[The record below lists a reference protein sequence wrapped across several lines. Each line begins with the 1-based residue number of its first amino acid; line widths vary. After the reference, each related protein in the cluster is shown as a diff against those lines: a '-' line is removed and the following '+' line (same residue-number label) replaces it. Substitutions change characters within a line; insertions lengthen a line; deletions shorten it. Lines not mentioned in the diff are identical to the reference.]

1 MLTHLLSDVTLLM
14 IDSLHATSDSF
25 YLHWLRQMNTLQ
37 HCQLLAIGDP
47 SPREA
52 KAFYEERLLPTVP
65 ERLRPKLDF
74 DQLFEVFGGKLAHLS
89 DYVADFINS
98 EGKLPLKESSHYIQA
113 YTLLNLHLVHS
124 SAGPES
130 DEGAKGF
137 HIHSPIQNL
146 ANQKTFIDDGPSDF
160 TSADLMGVMRRL
172 KDASYIPWTLNYF
185 KLCREL
191 GPAVVDGMVRGRILE
206 LVCPLSSPDDQS

>member
-1 MLTHLLSDVTLLM
+1 
-14 IDSLHATSDSF
+14 
-25 YLHWLRQMNTLQ
+25 MNTLQ

-47 SPREA
+47 SPKEA
-52 KAFYEERLLPTVP
+52 KAFYEERLLPSVP
-65 ERLRPKLDF
+65 ERLQPKLNF
-74 DQLFEVFGGKLAHLS
+74 EELFEVFGGKLAHLS
-89 DYVADFINS
+89 DYVADFVNS

-124 SAGPES
+124 SPSPDSS
-130 DEGAKGF
+130 DEEAKGF

-172 KDASYIPWTLNYF
+172 KDAKYMPWTLDYF

-191 GPAVVDGMVRGRILE
+191 GPNVVDGMVRGRILE
-206 LVCPLSSPDDQS
+206 LVSRSLVRNSGLS